1 MRLEQ
6 VLFSQG
12 FGTRH
17 ECRGLISLG
26 RVTFEGNIV
35 TDPDEDVDPV
45 GRSFTVDGRSWPYY
59 EKALVLLNKPE
70 NYECSQKP
78 IHHPSVMTLLPPPL
92 RVRGLQPVGRLDAD
106 TTGLL
111 LLTDDGALQ
120 HRLTHPKR
128 HVPKRYR
135 VTCKHAAA
143 DSLIEALL
151 EGVKLVDERDVLRAQ
166 DVERIDDKVLEMTIT
181 SGKYHQVK
189 RMIAAGGNRVEA
201 LERVR
206 FGHLALPEA
215 LARGEWLW
223 LEGPQAVLGTK

>member
-26 RVTFEGNIV
+26 RVTFEGNTV

-223 LEGPQAVLGTK
+223 LEGPQAVLDTK

>member
-17 ECRGLISLG
+17 ECRGLIGLG
-26 RVTFEGNIV
+26 RVTFDGLAL
-35 TDPDEDVDPV
+35 TDPDEEVDPV
-45 GRSFTVDGRSWPYY
+45 GGRFTVDGKEWPYY
-59 EKALVLLNKPE
+59 EKALIVLNKPE

-135 VTCKHAAA
+135 VSCKHAAA
-143 DSLIEALL
+143 DSLIDALL
-151 EGVKLVDERDVLRAQ
+151 KGVKLVDERDVLRAQ
-166 DVERIDDKVLEMTIT
+166 DVERIDANVLEMTIT

-201 LERVR
+201 LERVK
-206 FGHLALPEA
+206 FGALALPET
-215 LARGEWLW
+215 LARGEWMW
-223 LEGPQAVLGTK
+223 LDGPQTVLGTK